1 MSTLDRDGR
10 NFEADF
16 TAAMVLATLGLV
28 PLRASC
34 RPAASPTRP
43 RRQRRR
49 GSIASPRLPTPRG
62 ACSWSPP
69 FAPFESAA
77 AARTCPRPPAHRRT
91 GPGRRSCSAGTPHSA
106 PPTSSSLVALGRGVA
121 RARPRPASSSGEFAR
136 AKGKK
141 RPWRIGS
148 RARGKARH
156 KKKQRG
162 RDDREE

>member
-34 RPAASPTRP
+34 RPAGSPTRP
-43 RRQRRR
+43 RQ
-49 GSIASPRLPTPRG
+49 SSTASPRLPTPAG
-62 ACSWSPP
+62 ACSWSLPS
-69 FAPFESAA
+69 APSGSAA

-121 RARPRPASSSGEFAR
+121 RARSRPASSPGEFAR

-156 KKKQRG
+156 KKNKKKRRG
-162 RDDREE
+162 RADREE